1 MSRIRSTL
9 CGLTAA
15 ALLAATSATAAPL
28 HLPQPEAGSSSLE
41 QVKKYKYKYKY
52 KNNYK
57 YPKKYKYN
65 YGYNYWAPGAAFLGG
80 AIIGGM
86 LAAPRY
92 YPAPRYYSAPRGANA
107 HVTWCYN
114 RYKSYRASDNTF
126 QPYHGPR
133 KPCRSPYYR

>member
-1 MSRIRSTL
+1 MRCFRSAL
-9 CGLTAA
+9 GGLTAA
-15 ALLAATSATAAPL
+15 AFLAATSVTSLAAPL
-28 HLPQPEAGSSSLE
+28 YLPQPELGDSNVE

-52 KNNYK
+52 K
-57 YPKKYKYN
+57 YPKNYRYN

-92 YPAPRYYSAPRGANA
+92 YPAPRYQAAPRGANA
-107 HVTWCYN
+107 HVSWCYN